1 MYIDTV
7 LKWFSME
14 NSKNDY
20 LSIGSRITLS
30 KKDCTIILKER
41 ECMSRVPHAS
51 TVGSVM
57 YAMICTRQ
65 DMTYSLGVVSGCQSD
80 LGKAH

>member
-20 LSIGSRITLS
+20 LLIGSRITLS
-30 KKDCTIILKER
+30 KKDCTTTLEGRER
-41 ECMSRVPHAS
+41 MSRVSYAS
-51 TVGSVM
+51 TVGSIM
-57 YAMICTRQ
+57 YTMTCTKA
-65 DMTYSLGVVSGCQSD
+65 DVACSLGVVSRYR
-80 LGKAH
+80 